1 MALFELASARLSARP
16 QAPSFP
22 SYGCSWPNL
31 LLEAAGKLCVS
42 RRLNWCWILL
52 LALGPGPV
60 SPAPQRWEG
69 GHPLGLLLPPE
80 KHWPRAQPAYCYLL
94 VLLSSELSSPGGLS
108 LSCCVKMEPQQWFWC
123 CWAVGLTGFGSSLL
137 HCVYRKCCGRHLC
150 DAVCGFNEGTALG
163 LILIHKWAVC
173 CGSPDM
179 QEAHCTCGWA
189 AFFAWWLSQKKN
201 ICRVTEASWVVTFI
215 TCICSTFRLW
225 AWIVMDY
232 LHFFSPIS
240 SAWKKKLLLQFLRRQ
255 NNPDSL
261 VFFSLDGT
269 ACRTHSPPAC
279 LLLQY
284 LILHSSWGEPQK
296 LSAELTTV

>member
-52 LALGPGPV
+52 LAPGPGLV

-179 QEAHCTCGWA
+179 QEAHCLHL
-189 AFFAWWLSQKKN
+189 WLSCIFCIMAFTKEKHLSCNRSILSGYIYYLYLFN
-201 ICRVTEASWVVTFI
+201 IQALSLNCYGLFSFFFPNFFCLEEEVASSI
-215 TCICSTFRLW
+215 
-225 AWIVMDY
+225 
-232 LHFFSPIS
+232 SP
-240 SAWKKKLLLQFLRRQ
+240 
-255 NNPDSL
+255 
-261 VFFSLDGT
+261 
-269 ACRTHSPPAC
+269 
-279 LLLQY
+279 
-284 LILHSSWGEPQK
+284 
-296 LSAELTTV
+296 